1 MTKRTY
7 LTISNTAQFICTAC
21 NRQWTEDVSEHLNV
35 PSMVELKV
43 NCNCGYSWRTIL
55 ERRRYYRKNVNFP
68 GTYKYKL
75 YGNKDTVGSMMVI
88 DISRKGL
95 KLKLHDEGHR
105 FKEGDWLEVTFPL
118 DNNTKTLIKRVV
130 NIKNVFKNYLGVE
143 FRDTKH
149 EDAEIDSY
157 MSPHA
162 TD

>member
-1 MTKRTY
+1 
-7 LTISNTAQFICTAC
+7 
-21 NRQWTEDVSEHLNV
+21 
-35 PSMVELKV
+35 MVELKV
-43 NCNCGYSWRTIL
+43 NCKCGYSWSTIL
-55 ERRRYYRKNVNFP
+55 ERRRYFRKSVNFP

-75 YGNKDTVGSMMVI
+75 HSDEDTLGSMTVV

-118 DNNTKTLIKRVV
+118 DNNPKTLIKRVV
-130 NIKNVFKNYLGVE
+130 DVKNVFENYLGVA

-149 EDAEIDSY
+149 EDTDIDFY
-157 MSPHA
+157 MSRHA

>member
-43 NCNCGYSWRTIL
+43 KCICGYSWSTIL

-75 YGNKDTVGSMMVI
+75 HGNKDAVDSMTVV

-105 FKEGDWLEVTFPL
+105 FKEGEWLEVTFPL
-118 DNNTKTLIKRVV
+118 DNSIKTLIKRVV
-130 NIKNVFKNYLGVE
+130 NVKNVFKNYLGVE
-143 FRDTKH
+143 FSDTKH
-149 EDAEIDSY
+149 EDADIDAY